1 MADITKEYLALRDQY
16 IESRFA
22 RLNPVQRQAVFATEG
37 PLLILA
43 GAGSGKTTVLVN
55 RIANI
60 IRFGSAHGSTELPRP
75 VTEADL
81 NDLRNAVAAGR
92 DLPRETA
99 YLAVRPARPWNV
111 LAITFTNKA
120 AGELKERLRAMLGDT
135 LGGDVNASTFHS
147 ACVRMLRR
155 DAERIGFPK
164 SFTIYDSDDQQRVIK
179 QIYKDLMIDD
189 KFLPV
194 KSAIG
199 QISSF
204 KDKLLSAEDVAGE
217 PFANTKAQLVSKI
230 YTAYAGR
237 LKAAGAMDFD
247 DLIFHTVK
255 LLQNDAEARE
265 YYQNR
270 FRYVVVDEYQDT
282 SIAQFHLVRLLAG
295 GYLQLAV
302 AQSDM
307 AQDAYDGS
315 GIFSHESTERSF
327 SAVAALYEEAV
338 QVIVRADSGIT
349 TLEELQGCTLS
360 VGEEESGSEQNAW
373 QVLAACGLN
382 NRLVHTVNL
391 NYTDAAAQLA
401 DGTIDAMFVTAGL
414 HADALE
420 QLAET
425 CAIRLLSVD
434 GGVGARLLAAYPAYR
449 ACVIPAGTYAGQGE
463 DVWTVSVQALL
474 LASNALSDETVQR
487 LTARYFDSVDAVAAA
502 VPVPLVTDP
511 AVAAAQG
518 VIPYH
523 AGAAAYYTAQGITP
537 AGPETGASPEQEAAA

>member
-1 MADITKEYLALRDQY
+1 MKKHLFRI
-16 IESRFA
+16 I
-22 RLNPVQRQAVFATEG
+22 AVLSAAV
-37 PLLILA
+37 LLA
-43 GAGSGKTTVLVN
+43 GCAASRLRLGAAAAGGVYNAFGTAMAAQNSTIEVKQTAGSA
-55 RIANI
+55 AN
-60 IRFGSAHGSTELPRP
+60 L
-75 VTEADL
+75 
-81 NDLRNAVAAGR
+81 
-92 DLPRETA
+92 
-99 YLAVRPARPWNV
+99 
-111 LAITFTNKA
+111 
-120 AGELKERLRAMLGDT
+120 
-135 LGGDVNASTFHS
+135 
-147 ACVRMLRR
+147 
-155 DAERIGFPK
+155 
-164 SFTIYDSDDQQRVIK
+164 
-179 QIYKDLMIDD
+179 
-189 KFLPV
+189 
-194 KSAIG
+194 
-199 QISSF
+199 
-204 KDKLLSAEDVAGE
+204 
-217 PFANTKAQLVSKI
+217 
-230 YTAYAGR
+230 
-237 LKAAGAMDFD
+237 
-247 DLIFHTVK
+247 
-255 LLQNDAEARE
+255 
-265 YYQNR
+265 
-270 FRYVVVDEYQDT
+270 
-282 SIAQFHLVRLLAG
+282 RLLAG

-315 GIFSHESTERSF
+315 GVFAHESTERSF

-338 QVIVRADSGIT
+338 QVVVRADSGIT

-360 VGEEESGSEQNAW
+360 VGEEESGTEQNAW

-391 NYTDAAAQLA
+391 NYTDAAARLA

-414 HADALE
+414 TAADVTALHRALE

-511 AVAAAQG
+511 AVAAAQS

-523 AGAAAYYTAQGITP
+523 TGAAAYYTAQGITP

>member
-1 MADITKEYLALRDQY
+1 M
-16 IESRFA
+16 
-22 RLNPVQRQAVFATEG
+22 RLKKHLFRIIAVLSAAV
-37 PLLILA
+37 LLA
-43 GAGSGKTTVLVN
+43 GCAASRLRLGAAGGVYNAFGTAMATQNSTIEVKQTAGSA
-55 RIANI
+55 AN
-60 IRFGSAHGSTELPRP
+60 L
-75 VTEADL
+75 
-81 NDLRNAVAAGR
+81 
-92 DLPRETA
+92 
-99 YLAVRPARPWNV
+99 
-111 LAITFTNKA
+111 
-120 AGELKERLRAMLGDT
+120 
-135 LGGDVNASTFHS
+135 
-147 ACVRMLRR
+147 
-155 DAERIGFPK
+155 
-164 SFTIYDSDDQQRVIK
+164 
-179 QIYKDLMIDD
+179 
-189 KFLPV
+189 
-194 KSAIG
+194 
-199 QISSF
+199 
-204 KDKLLSAEDVAGE
+204 
-217 PFANTKAQLVSKI
+217 
-230 YTAYAGR
+230 
-237 LKAAGAMDFD
+237 
-247 DLIFHTVK
+247 
-255 LLQNDAEARE
+255 
-265 YYQNR
+265 
-270 FRYVVVDEYQDT
+270 
-282 SIAQFHLVRLLAG
+282 RLLAG

-315 GIFSHESTERSF
+315 GVFAHESTERSF
-327 SAVAALYEEAV
+327 SAVATLYEEAV
-338 QVIVRADSGIT
+338 QVVVRADSGIT

-360 VGEEESGSEQNAW
+360 VGEEESGTEQNAG

-391 NYTDAAAQLA
+391 NYTDAAARLA

-420 QLAET
+420 QLAKT

-511 AVAAAQG
+511 AVAAAQS

-523 AGAAAYYTAQGITP
+523 TGAAAYYTAQGITP

>member
-1 MADITKEYLALRDQY
+1 MKKHLFRI
-16 IESRFA
+16 I
-22 RLNPVQRQAVFATEG
+22 AVLSAAV
-37 PLLILA
+37 LLA
-43 GAGSGKTTVLVN
+43 GCAASRLRLGAAAAGGVYNAFGTAMAAQNSTIEVKQTAGSA
-55 RIANI
+55 AN
-60 IRFGSAHGSTELPRP
+60 L
-75 VTEADL
+75 
-81 NDLRNAVAAGR
+81 
-92 DLPRETA
+92 
-99 YLAVRPARPWNV
+99 
-111 LAITFTNKA
+111 
-120 AGELKERLRAMLGDT
+120 
-135 LGGDVNASTFHS
+135 
-147 ACVRMLRR
+147 
-155 DAERIGFPK
+155 
-164 SFTIYDSDDQQRVIK
+164 
-179 QIYKDLMIDD
+179 
-189 KFLPV
+189 
-194 KSAIG
+194 
-199 QISSF
+199 
-204 KDKLLSAEDVAGE
+204 
-217 PFANTKAQLVSKI
+217 
-230 YTAYAGR
+230 
-237 LKAAGAMDFD
+237 
-247 DLIFHTVK
+247 
-255 LLQNDAEARE
+255 
-265 YYQNR
+265 
-270 FRYVVVDEYQDT
+270 
-282 SIAQFHLVRLLAG
+282 RLLAG

-360 VGEEESGSEQNAW
+360 VGEEESGTEQNAG

-391 NYTDAAAQLA
+391 NYTDAAARLA

-420 QLAET
+420 QLAKT

-511 AVAAAQG
+511 AVAAAQS

-523 AGAAAYYTAQGITP
+523 TGAAAYYTAQGITP
-537 AGPETGASPEQEAAA
+537 AGPETGASPEQEAAADHLTGYVPDAVCGGLRADAGPLFEGAHRLSGKILHSRAGHRRRAVCRFHLSLLCDRHCRV

>member
-1 MADITKEYLALRDQY
+1 MAAQNST
-16 IESRFA
+16 IE
-22 RLNPVQRQAVFATEG
+22 VKQT
-37 PLLILA
+37 
-43 GAGSGKTTVLVN
+43 AGSA
-55 RIANI
+55 AN
-60 IRFGSAHGSTELPRP
+60 L
-75 VTEADL
+75 
-81 NDLRNAVAAGR
+81 
-92 DLPRETA
+92 
-99 YLAVRPARPWNV
+99 
-111 LAITFTNKA
+111 
-120 AGELKERLRAMLGDT
+120 
-135 LGGDVNASTFHS
+135 
-147 ACVRMLRR
+147 
-155 DAERIGFPK
+155 
-164 SFTIYDSDDQQRVIK
+164 
-179 QIYKDLMIDD
+179 
-189 KFLPV
+189 
-194 KSAIG
+194 
-199 QISSF
+199 
-204 KDKLLSAEDVAGE
+204 
-217 PFANTKAQLVSKI
+217 
-230 YTAYAGR
+230 
-237 LKAAGAMDFD
+237 
-247 DLIFHTVK
+247 
-255 LLQNDAEARE
+255 
-265 YYQNR
+265 
-270 FRYVVVDEYQDT
+270 
-282 SIAQFHLVRLLAG
+282 RLLAG

-315 GIFSHESTERSF
+315 GVFAHESTERSF

-338 QVIVRADSGIT
+338 QVVVRADSGIT

-360 VGEEESGSEQNAW
+360 VGEEESGTEQNAG

-391 NYTDAAAQLA
+391 NYTDAAARLA

-420 QLAET
+420 QLAKT

-511 AVAAAQG
+511 AVAAAQS

-523 AGAAAYYTAQGITP
+523 TGAAAYYTAQGITP
-537 AGPETGASPEQEAAA
+537 AGPEAGASPEQEAAA

>member
-1 MADITKEYLALRDQY
+1 MKKHLFRI
-16 IESRFA
+16 I
-22 RLNPVQRQAVFATEG
+22 AVLSAAV
-37 PLLILA
+37 LLA
-43 GAGSGKTTVLVN
+43 GCAASRLRLGAAAAGGVYNAFGTAMAAQNSTIEVKQTAGSA
-55 RIANI
+55 AN
-60 IRFGSAHGSTELPRP
+60 L
-75 VTEADL
+75 
-81 NDLRNAVAAGR
+81 
-92 DLPRETA
+92 
-99 YLAVRPARPWNV
+99 
-111 LAITFTNKA
+111 
-120 AGELKERLRAMLGDT
+120 
-135 LGGDVNASTFHS
+135 
-147 ACVRMLRR
+147 
-155 DAERIGFPK
+155 
-164 SFTIYDSDDQQRVIK
+164 
-179 QIYKDLMIDD
+179 
-189 KFLPV
+189 
-194 KSAIG
+194 
-199 QISSF
+199 
-204 KDKLLSAEDVAGE
+204 
-217 PFANTKAQLVSKI
+217 
-230 YTAYAGR
+230 
-237 LKAAGAMDFD
+237 
-247 DLIFHTVK
+247 
-255 LLQNDAEARE
+255 
-265 YYQNR
+265 
-270 FRYVVVDEYQDT
+270 
-282 SIAQFHLVRLLAG
+282 RLLAG

-315 GIFSHESTERSF
+315 GVFAHESTERSF

-338 QVIVRADSGIT
+338 QVVVRADSGIT

-360 VGEEESGSEQNAW
+360 VGEEESGTEQNAW

-391 NYTDAAAQLA
+391 NYTDAAARLA

-420 QLAET
+420 HLAET

-511 AVAAAQG
+511 AGTYAGQGEDVWTVSVQALLLASNALSDETVQRLTARYFDSVDAVAAAVPVPLVTDPAVAAAQS

-523 AGAAAYYTAQGITP
+523 TGAAAYYTAQGITP
-537 AGPETGASPEQEAAA
+537 AGSETGASPEQEAAA

>member
-1 MADITKEYLALRDQY
+1 MKKHLFRIIAAL
-16 IESRFA
+16 SA
-22 RLNPVQRQAVFATEG
+22 AV
-37 PLLILA
+37 LLA
-43 GAGSGKTTVLVN
+43 GCAASRLRLGAAAAGGVYNAFGTAMSAQNSTIEVKQTAGSA
-55 RIANI
+55 AN
-60 IRFGSAHGSTELPRP
+60 L
-75 VTEADL
+75 
-81 NDLRNAVAAGR
+81 
-92 DLPRETA
+92 
-99 YLAVRPARPWNV
+99 
-111 LAITFTNKA
+111 
-120 AGELKERLRAMLGDT
+120 
-135 LGGDVNASTFHS
+135 
-147 ACVRMLRR
+147 
-155 DAERIGFPK
+155 
-164 SFTIYDSDDQQRVIK
+164 
-179 QIYKDLMIDD
+179 
-189 KFLPV
+189 
-194 KSAIG
+194 
-199 QISSF
+199 
-204 KDKLLSAEDVAGE
+204 
-217 PFANTKAQLVSKI
+217 
-230 YTAYAGR
+230 
-237 LKAAGAMDFD
+237 
-247 DLIFHTVK
+247 
-255 LLQNDAEARE
+255 
-265 YYQNR
+265 
-270 FRYVVVDEYQDT
+270 
-282 SIAQFHLVRLLAG
+282 RLLAG

-360 VGEEESGSEQNAW
+360 VGEEESGTEQNAG

-391 NYTDAAAQLA
+391 NYTDAAARLA

-420 QLAET
+420 QLSKT

-511 AVAAAQG
+511 AVAAAQS

-523 AGAAAYYTAQGITP
+523 TGAAAYYTAQGITP
-537 AGPETGASPEQEAAA
+537 AGRRRARPLNRRPPHDHLTGYVPDAVCGGLRADAGPLFEGAHRLSGKILHSRAGHRRRAVCRFHLSLLCDRHCRV